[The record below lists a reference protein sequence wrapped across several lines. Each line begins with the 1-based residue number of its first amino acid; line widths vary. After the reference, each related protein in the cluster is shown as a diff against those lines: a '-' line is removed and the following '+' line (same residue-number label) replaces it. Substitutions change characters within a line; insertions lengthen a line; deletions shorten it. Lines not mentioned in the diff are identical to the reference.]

1 MKQNSG
7 LKVEIAAHSDDV
19 GSAAYN
25 AALSNRRAQSVV
37 KFLIEKNISNDRFNA
52 KGYGES
58 QPIVPNDT
66 EENKAK
72 NRRVVLKILNI

>member
-1 MKQNSG
+1 MKQNPG
-7 LKVEIAAHSDDV
+7 MKVEIAAHTDDV

-25 AALSNRRAQSVV
+25 AALSNRRAQSAV
-37 KFLIEKNISNDRFNA
+37 KFLIEKNIPSDRFVA

-66 EENKAK
+66 EENKAQ
-72 NRRVVLKILNI
+72 NRRLVLKILAI